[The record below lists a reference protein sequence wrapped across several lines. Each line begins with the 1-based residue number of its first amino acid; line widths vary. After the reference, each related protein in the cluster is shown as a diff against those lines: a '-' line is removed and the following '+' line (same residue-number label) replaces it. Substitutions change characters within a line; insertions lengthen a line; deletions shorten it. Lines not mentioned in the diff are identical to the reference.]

1 MELLQ
6 SGKPVAE
13 TPAYLYK
20 VHRFFRQRGR
30 LGKGFCQEQGRTTGI
45 SGKTGFFMKAENRG
59 LTFLNQ
65 AKINGIIELEGC
77 ILPNLEF
84 YRTTINYYRDSR

>member
-1 MELLQ
+1 
-6 SGKPVAE
+6 
-13 TPAYLYK
+13 
-20 VHRFFRQRGR
+20 
-30 LGKGFCQEQGRTTGI
+30 
-45 SGKTGFFMKAENRG
+45 MKAENRG